1 MKKIPL
7 FSAGLSSLSI
17 ISSLVIISLPM
28 AAIANPDVTTRE
40 YKLLLNPTLFTSAT
54 EATKVSDYFSSFTS
68 TVETAI
74 ARDVSGSL
82 TLDKTRTVKF
92 YDTAGSCL
100 LDDLGYIFR
109 DRIENSQSEVTLKFR
124 SPDPYIAD
132 FEDLSASSNQ
142 AETKLEADIGSKSG
156 NPFNIVYGHST
167 TSPNTRTINNFEDIN
182 VHFPGFDTNYAIAD
196 STALSLVGNL
206 SIYERVYDGG
216 TIDLGSIDADVSV
229 TLWYTSVPT
238 GSQKPVVVEVSFK
251 YEDASADYT
260 KAVVNRAKQ
269 AFDAIQTLSS
279 WNSTSS
285 VTKTQFVYQYN
296 PGFCN

>member
-1 MKKIPL
+1 MQKIPSVVTPITL
-7 FSAGLSSLSI
+7 SLLSASAL
-17 ISSLVIISLPM
+17 
-28 AAIANPDVTTRE
+28 ANPDVTTRE
-40 YKLLLNPTLFTSAT
+40 YKLLLNPNLFTSAT
-54 EATKVSDYFSSFTS
+54 ESTKANEYFTSFTS
-68 TVETAI
+68 VVESAI

-142 AETKLEADIGSKSG
+142 AETKLEADIGSKTS

-167 TSPNTRTINNFEDIN
+167 TSPNTRTINDFEDIN
-182 VHFPGFDTNYAIAD
+182 VHFPGFDSNYNISD

-216 TIDLGSIDADVSV
+216 LIDLGSIDAEVSL
-229 TLWYTSVPT
+229 TFWYTSIPS

-269 AFDAIQTLSS
+269 SFDAMLGLTS

-296 PGFCN
+296 PSFCN

>member
-7 FSAGLSSLSI
+7 LFASI
-17 ISSLVIISLPM
+17 FTLP
-28 AAIANPDVTTRE
+28 AAVMANPDVTTRE
-40 YKLLLNPTLFTSAT
+40 YKLLLNPALFTSAT
-54 EATKVSDYFSSFTS
+54 ESTKVADYFASFTGA
-68 TVETAI
+68 VESAI

-109 DRIENSQSEVTLKFR
+109 DRIENGQSEVTLKFR
-124 SPDPYIAD
+124 SPDSYIAD

-142 AETKLEADIGSKSG
+142 AKTKLEADIGSKSG
-156 NPFNIVYGHST
+156 TAFNIVYGHST

-182 VHFPGFDTNYAIAD
+182 VHFPGFDTNYGIAD
-196 STALSLVGNL
+196 STTLSLVGNL

-216 TIDLGSIDADVSV
+216 IIDLGSIDAEVSV
-229 TLWYTSVPT
+229 TLWYSSVPS

-251 YEDASADYT
+251 YEDPSADYT

-269 AFDAIQTLSS
+269 SFDAIQTLSS

-285 VTKTQFVYQYN
+285 VTKTQFIYQYN
-296 PGFCN
+296 PTFCN

>member
-7 FSAGLSSLSI
+7 LIAGLSTFPM
-17 ISSLVIISLPM
+17 ISLPM
-28 AAIANPDVTTRE
+28 TAMANPDVTTRE

-54 EATKVSDYFSSFTS
+54 EATKVSDYFSSFTA
-68 TVETAI
+68 VIETAI

-92 YDTAGSCL
+92 YDTAGTCV

-109 DRIENSQSEVTLKFR
+109 ERIENSQSEVTLKFR
-124 SPDPYIAD
+124 SPDSYIAD

-142 AETKLEADIGSKSG
+142 AETKLEADIGSKAG

-167 TSPNTRTINNFEDIN
+167 TSPNTRTINNLEDIN
-182 VHFPGFDTNYAIAD
+182 VHFPGFDTNYALAD
-196 STALSLVGNL
+196 STTLTLVGNL

-216 TIDLGSIDADVSV
+216 TIDLGSIDAEVSV
-229 TLWYTSVPT
+229 TLWYTSMPT
-238 GSQKPVVVEVSFK
+238 GAQKPVVVEVSFK

-269 AFDAIQTLSS
+269 SFEAIQSLSN

-296 PGFCN
+296 PAFCN

>member
-7 FSAGLSSLSI
+7 LIAGLSTFPM
-17 ISSLVIISLPM
+17 ISLPM
-28 AAIANPDVTTRE
+28 TAMANPDVTTRE

-54 EATKVSDYFSSFTS
+54 EATKVSDYFSSFTA
-68 TVETAI
+68 VIETAI

-92 YDTAGSCL
+92 YDTAGTCV

-109 DRIENSQSEVTLKFR
+109 ERIENSQSEVTLKFR
-124 SPDPYIAD
+124 SPDSYIAD

-142 AETKLEADIGSKSG
+142 AETKLEADIGSKAG

-167 TSPNTRTINNFEDIN
+167 TSPNTRTINNLEDIN
-182 VHFPGFDTNYAIAD
+182 VHFPGFDTNYALAD
-196 STALSLVGNL
+196 STTLTLVGNL

-216 TIDLGSIDADVSV
+216 TIDLGSIDAEVSV

-238 GSQKPVVVEVSFK
+238 GAQKPVVVEVSFK
-251 YEDASADYT
+251 YKDASADYT

-269 AFDAIQTLSS
+269 SFEAIQTLSN
-279 WNSTSS
+279 WNSTSA

-296 PGFCN
+296 PAFCN

>member
-7 FSAGLSSLSI
+7 LIAGLSTFPM
-17 ISSLVIISLPM
+17 ISLPM
-28 AAIANPDVTTRE
+28 TAMANPDVTTRE

-54 EATKVSDYFSSFTS
+54 EATKVSDYFSSFTA
-68 TVETAI
+68 VIETAI

-92 YDTAGSCL
+92 YDTAGTCV

-109 DRIENSQSEVTLKFR
+109 ERIENSQSEVTLKFR
-124 SPDPYIAD
+124 SPDSYIAD

-142 AETKLEADIGSKSG
+142 AETKLEADIGSKAG

-167 TSPNTRTINNFEDIN
+167 TSPNTRTINNLEDIN
-182 VHFPGFDTNYAIAD
+182 VHFPGFDTNYALAD
-196 STALSLVGNL
+196 STTLTLVGNL

-216 TIDLGSIDADVSV
+216 TIDLGSIDAEVSV

-238 GSQKPVVVEVSFK
+238 GAQKPVLVEVSFK

-269 AFDAIQTLSS
+269 SFEAMQTLSN

-296 PGFCN
+296 PAFCN